1 MKKIKINKI
10 TWIQLQKPTEK
21 EIKQLEG
28 LFDFDIHPIIQEE
41 IYKPSDRS
49 KVENYDGYVFAVYH
63 LPVYNEKE
71 RTSRRVEIDF
81 IATNDLLITVN
92 YEKIEPL
99 AEFIGG
105 IERNA
110 SLKNKIQ
117 NPAQLIYYILQE
129 VNVFSLRQLRHVEKK
144 VNAVGTEI
152 FEHPDQELL
161 EEISYIKRDLLDFG
175 IIAAA
180 QKTTLESFLHV
191 GTDFWGKSVEIYFSD
206 LLGDFL
212 KVHYLLENLRATIVS
227 YSETVSQIFQ
237 FHTSNIV
244 RRFSILGFLSFPLLL
259 YATVTLQPQIAP
271 TIFANPLEFWLI
283 FALIIII
290 VIGLLVVFRKKRWF

>member
-1 MKKIKINKI
+1 MRKIKINKI
-10 TWIQLQKPTEK
+10 SWFQLQKPDGK
-21 EIKQLEG
+21 EIRDLDG
-28 LFDFDIHPIIQEE
+28 LFEIHPIIQEE

-49 KVENYDGYVFAVYH
+49 KVENYDGYIFAVYH

-81 IATNDLLITVN
+81 IATNDLLITVT

-99 AEFIGG
+99 AEFIRS
-105 IERNA
+105 IERNVG
-110 SLKNKIQ
+110 LKNKIQ

-144 VNAVGTEI
+144 VNVVGTEI

-180 QKTTLESFLHV
+180 QKTTLESFLHI
-191 GTDFWGKSVEIYFSD
+191 GTDFWGKGVEIYFSD

-259 YATVTLQPQIAP
+259 YVTIALQPQIAP
-271 TIFANPLEFWLI
+271 TLFANPVEFWLI
-283 FALIIII
+283 FGLIIVI
-290 VIGLLVVFRKKRWF
+290 VIGLLMVFRKKGWF

>member
-1 MKKIKINKI
+1 MKKTKINKI
-10 TWIQLQKPTEK
+10 TWIQLQKPSEK
-21 EIKQLEG
+21 DIKELKG
-28 LFDFDIHPIIQEE
+28 LFEIHPIIQEE
-41 IYKPSDRS
+41 IYRPSDRS
-49 KVENYDGYVFAVYH
+49 KVENYEDYIFAVYH
-63 LPVYNEKE
+63 LPIYNERE
-71 RTSRRVEIDF
+71 RTSRRVELDF
-81 IATNDLLITVN
+81 IATENLLITVS

-99 AEFIGG
+99 TEFSREVEKNVG
-105 IERNA
+105 
-110 SLKNKIQ
+110 LKNKIQ

-129 VNVFSLRQLRHVEKK
+129 VNVFSLRQLRHVEQK

-152 FEHPDQELL
+152 FKHPDQELL

-180 QKTTLESFLHV
+180 QKTTLESFLHI
-191 GTDFWGKSVEIYFSD
+191 GADFWGKDVEIYFSD

-271 TIFANPLEFWLI
+271 TIFADPLEFWLI
-283 FALIIII
+283 FALIIVI
-290 VIGLLVVFRKKRWF
+290 VVGLLMIFRKKGWF